1 MKSIRLI
8 TTVLTLLVST
18 SCLAATLTI
27 PMSFEYLAIDGQKIK
42 TNIFTHK
49 ATLKLQPGSH
59 KIAIRYSDMVEDDYS
74 DSEYRVESSP
84 FIVTLDVDEN
94 KQYQLLPAGGIP
106 VKDPSTFSTSPK
118 IIIKRSDNGVVD
130 YQVKQT
136 DFTEESFVSQLF
148 TRNKQDINPDV
159 AAIAATNQGSMAT
172 TVTPVTQNPITAA
185 TSPQAAST
193 QSSKEA
199 QQMLQ
204 YWWKQA
210 DEPTRKAFMSWAIQQ
225 M

>member
-1 MKSIRLI
+1 MKSIRTI
-8 TTVLTLLVST
+8 TALLTLLASS

-49 ATLKLQPGSH
+49 ADLQLQPGSH

-84 FIVTLDVDEN
+84 FIVTLDVNGDY
-94 KQYQLLPAGGIP
+94 QYHLLPVGGIP
-106 VKDPSTFSTSPK
+106 VKDPNTFSKSPK
-118 IIIKRSDNGVVD
+118 VIIKRGDNGAVD

-148 TRNKQDINPDV
+148 TRNKQDIDPKM
-159 AAIAATNQGSMAT
+159 AA
-172 TVTPVTQNPITAA
+172 TAA
-185 TSPQAAST
+185 TSKGNAAPIPQPQDPITHATSNNTTST

-199 QQMLQ
+199 QKMLK
-204 YWWKQA
+204 YWWEQA
-210 DEPTRKAFMSWAIQQ
+210 DAPTRKAFMGWAIQQ